1 MLIQAAASIVEDPG
15 IILAALIDRLNLTS
29 WATMSVEESRLPE
42 ETFELADE
50 FLLLVIAIL
59 TERIFTDVS
68 EVKYLRSLFF
78 LMQFTLFCNVFQ
90 WLENICRNES
100 CKICKIFQIF

>member
-15 IILAALIDRLNLTS
+15 IILAALIDRLKLTS

-50 FLLLVIAIL
+50 FLLLIIAIL
-59 TERIFTDVS
+59 SERIFTDVS
-68 EVKYLRSLFF
+68 EVKCLQILFF
-78 LMQFTLFCNVFQ
+78 LMQ
-90 WLENICRNES
+90 S
-100 CKICKIFQIF
+100 K

>member
-1 MLIQAAASIVEDPG
+1 MLIQAAASIVEDLG

-50 FLLLVIAIL
+50 FLLLIIAIL
-59 TERIFTDVS
+59 SERIFTDVS
-68 EVKYLRSLFF
+68 EVKYL
-78 LMQFTLFCNVFQ
+78 
-90 WLENICRNES
+90 
-100 CKICKIFQIF
+100 

>member
-50 FLLLVIAIL
+50 FLLLIIAIL
-59 TERIFTDVS
+59 SERIFTDVS
-68 EVKYLRSLFF
+68 EVK
-78 LMQFTLFCNVFQ
+78 
-90 WLENICRNES
+90 
-100 CKICKIFQIF
+100 

>member
-50 FLLLVIAIL
+50 FLLLIIAIL
-59 TERIFTDVS
+59 SERIFTDVS
-68 EVKYLRSLFF
+68 EVKYL
-78 LMQFTLFCNVFQ
+78 
-90 WLENICRNES
+90 
-100 CKICKIFQIF
+100 